1 MKHFTNTTFFRAN
14 SRDRDNEQI
23 KNENSSELGNS
34 KTLTTNIR
42 KVRKDVMK
50 DSNVDEPKTK
60 EQNQDLHSKPRM
72 ECRLIFD
79 IGSSS
84 TKIVIMPMIAVEQIM
99 STSAC

>member
-14 SRDRDNEQI
+14 SRDRDNKQI
-23 KNENSSELGNS
+23 KNKISSELGNS

-42 KVRKDVMK
+42 KVRKEVMK

-60 EQNQDLHSKPRM
+60 AQNQNIHSKPGM

-79 IGSSS
+79 IGSSC
-84 TKIVIMPMIAVEQIM
+84 TKIVIMPTIAVEQIR
-99 STSAC
+99 STSTR